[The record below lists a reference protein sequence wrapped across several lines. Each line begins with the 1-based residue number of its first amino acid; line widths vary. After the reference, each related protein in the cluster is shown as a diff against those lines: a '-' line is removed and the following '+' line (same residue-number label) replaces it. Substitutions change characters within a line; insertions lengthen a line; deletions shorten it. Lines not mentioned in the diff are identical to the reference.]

1 MRYAP
6 AGKWFVR
13 ITNTE
18 TGKSGIWPYDG
29 FRTKKAALEF
39 LDKLAALPEHQ
50 SGVMVARLEK

>member
-29 FRTKKAALEF
+29 FKTKKAALEYI
-39 LDKLAALPEHQ
+39 DKLNATPEHANGKMI
-50 SGVMVARLEK
+50 STIER